1 MITHEAE
8 AACWVWHL
16 CVTLCTP
23 RARPQTVALSPS
35 WSLHKEQQEHT
46 ETTGNPGWRIALE
59 ENLRRLRA
67 FQGLGRTGS
76 NDYSG
81 LSYFNSRLHFLTEW
95 GTFQKVRS
103 GFGPQCVNETVISSQ
118 ALPLCDFHYQNN
130 QKEEMNH

>member
-76 NDYSG
+76 DDYSG

-118 ALPLCDFHYQNN
+118 ALPLSVIFTIRIT
-130 QKEEMNH
+130 KRKK